1 MDTLKGKHFLTLKGR
16 SREELDHIFEVA
28 ESMEGTVERRT
39 RLDVAKGKILAA
51 LFLESST
58 RTRLSFEAAMH
69 RLGGDV
75 ITVASAASSRVGSHY
90 GETLGDT
97 AQVVDGYADVVAIRH
112 KITGAAD
119 EYAKKSRVP
128 VIDAATGDG
137 EGAKHPTQALI
148 DLYTIKKEFGSIDGK
163 TVMISGD
170 MRKRVMQSLAY
181 ALAYY
186 DTKVYFAWPDD
197 ETYQLP
203 PGAVQTID
211 EMGLNYERV
220 GSYREVA
227 DEVDV
232 TYGVGPALTWEET
245 SPDEF
250 IYNLELMETRAKE
263 GAIVLH
269 PLPRVDDLSFDLD
282 GTKYARYFEQA
293 HNGVPVRMALL
304 ALILGLVE

>member
-1 MDTLKGKHFLTLKGR
+1 MTLKER
-16 SREELDHIFEVA
+16 SRAELDHIFEVA
-28 ESMEGTVERRT
+28 ESMEEIAEKRT
-39 RLDVAKGKILAA
+39 KLDIAWGKILAA

-58 RTRLSFEAAMH
+58 RTRLSFETAMH

-75 ITVASAASSRVGSHY
+75 ITVASPGSARVGSHY
-90 GETLGDT
+90 AESLADT

-119 EYAKKSRVP
+119 EYARASRVP

-181 ALAYY
+181 GLAYY

-197 ETYQLP
+197 DKYQLP
-203 PGAVQTID
+203 PAARQTLD
-211 EMGLNYERV
+211 EMGLDYERV
-220 GSYREVA
+220 SSYREVA
-227 DEVDV
+227 GEVDV
-232 TYGVGPALTWEET
+232 TYGVGPALTWDEE
-245 SPDEF
+245 SPAEF

-269 PLPRVDDLSFDLD
+269 PLPRVDDLAFDLD
-282 GTKYARYFEQA
+282 GTKYARYFRQA
-293 HNGVPVRMALL
+293 HYGVPIRMALL
-304 ALILGLVE
+304 ALILGLAV

>member
-1 MDTLKGKHFLTLKGR
+1 MDSLKGRHFLTLKGR
-16 SREELDHIFEVA
+16 SRDELDHIFEVA
-28 ESMEGTVERRT
+28 DSMESTAQQRKK
-39 RLDVAKGKILAA
+39 LDLAHGKILAA
-51 LFLESST
+51 LFFQSST

-97 AQVVDGYADVVAIRH
+97 ARVVDGYADIMAIRH
-112 KITGAAD
+112 PAVGAAD
-119 EYAKKSRVP
+119 EYARDSSVP

-137 EGAKHPTQALI
+137 DGAKHPTQGLI
-148 DLYTIKKEFGSIDGK
+148 DLYTIRKEFGTIDGK

-181 ALAYY
+181 GLAYY

-197 ETYQLP
+197 DKYQLP
-203 PGAVQTID
+203 PGAVETLD
-211 EMGLNYERV
+211 AMGLDYERV
-220 GSYREVA
+220 SSYVEVA

-232 TYGVGPALTWEET
+232 TYGVGPALTWDEK

-250 IYNLELMETRAKE
+250 IYNLEVMEANAKE

-269 PLPRVDDLSFDLD
+269 PLPRVDDLAFDLD
-282 GTKYARYFEQA
+282 GTKYARYFEEA
-293 HNGVPVRMALL
+293 HNGVPVRMALM

>member
-1 MDTLKGKHFLTLKGR
+1 MNSLVDKHFLTLKGR
-16 SREELDHIFEVA
+16 SRDELDHIFEVA
-28 ESMEGTVERRT
+28 ESMEPIVQERT
-39 RLDVAKGKILAA
+39 KLDIAGGKILGA
-51 LFLESST
+51 LFLQSST

-97 AQVVDGYADVVAIRH
+97 ARVVDGYADIIAIRH
-112 KITGAAD
+112 PAVGAAD
-119 EYAKKSRVP
+119 DYARYSPIP

-137 EGAKHPTQALI
+137 DGAKHPTQALI
-148 DLYTIKKEFGSIDGK
+148 DLYTIKKEFGTIDGK

-181 ALAYY
+181 GLAYY

-197 ETYQLP
+197 DKYQLP
-203 PGAVQTID
+203 PGAREALD
-211 EMGLNYERV
+211 AMKLDYERV
-220 GSYREVA
+220 ASYHEVA

-232 TYGVGPALTWEET
+232 TYGVGPALSWDEE
-245 SPDEF
+245 SPPEF
-250 IYNLELMETRAKE
+250 IYNLKVMEERAKD

-269 PLPRVDDLSFDLD
+269 PLPRVDDLAFDLD
-282 GTKYARYFEQA
+282 GTKYARYFEEA
-293 HNGVPVRMALL
+293 HNGVPIRMALI